1 MNRYAVIENEIV
13 VNVLVAEDLES
24 AKASTD
30 MLLVELGNLDM
41 AHIGLGY
48 VDGVFELPDEPMPE
62 LEDVSTGSE

>member
-13 VNVLVAEDLES
+13 VNVLVAEDLKS

-30 MLLVELGNLDM
+30 MLVVELGNLDM

-62 LEDVSTGSE
+62 LEDVSTGPE